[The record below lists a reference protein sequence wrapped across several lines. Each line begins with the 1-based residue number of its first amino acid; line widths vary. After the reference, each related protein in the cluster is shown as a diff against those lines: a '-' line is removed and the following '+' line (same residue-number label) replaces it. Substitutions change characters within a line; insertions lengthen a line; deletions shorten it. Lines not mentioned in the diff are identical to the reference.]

1 MLKNI
6 IKLDLAPG
14 GDLPVWENLQ
24 REMSI
29 LNILPTSTQ
38 VVRKTQRKEK
48 TIGTQSI
55 IVHMTTVKRWMS
67 SKKDPTSQQAP
78 TSRARRI
85 SQCMQCS
92 YLHYLG
98 IRTNTYQWVWANR
111 RIMDYQKNNTLPF
124 TRKIISGRQCVPS
137 PLTVDT
143 ISTNDLCQMISATG
157 ILVGEIFKWLERI
170 IQDWN

>member
-1 MLKNI
+1 MQSINISKFYPTDDMLKNI

-55 IVHMTTVKRWMS
+55 IVHMTTVKR
-67 SKKDPTSQQAP
+67 
-78 TSRARRI
+78 
-85 SQCMQCS
+85 
-92 YLHYLG
+92 
-98 IRTNTYQWVWANR
+98 
-111 RIMDYQKNNTLPF
+111 
-124 TRKIISGRQCVPS
+124 
-137 PLTVDT
+137 
-143 ISTNDLCQMISATG
+143 
-157 ILVGEIFKWLERI
+157 
-170 IQDWN
+170 

>member
-55 IVHMTTVKRWMS
+55 IVHMTTMKRWMG

-98 IRTNTYQWVWANR
+98 IRTNTISEYGPSIHCNEIVGHNIGHRYSLPSYDQVYFGHSLAPLGHRLQPTLLIVARNGIWPTVW
-111 RIMDYQKNNTLPF
+111 T
-124 TRKIISGRQCVPS
+124 
-137 PLTVDT
+137 
-143 ISTNDLCQMISATG
+143 
-157 ILVGEIFKWLERI
+157 
-170 IQDWN
+170 